1 MTVQTFISYRIPTC
15 LFVLWSL
22 PHLTVNPLGVA
33 AVTQGVDGG
42 PGLSGL
48 VVQTRTSL
56 GLLFPSMFD
65 AMSCSRREMVERNGQ
80 NNTEGVIAQVEKTK
94 QKHLPEKQEPVFS
107 STSIYSISYRNMC
120 KHPHENRGGDI
131 DRVIKVWAAV
141 WGDCTQTHRL
151 KNTHLQTLTMTAPG
165 GTLCSSGASPH
176 KLLSQLLEGD
186 SPLCKWLI
194 ICPAFQLE
202 PIHSW

>member
-15 LFVLWSL
+15 LSVLRSL

-48 VVQTRTSL
+48 VVQTSTSL

-65 AMSCSRREMVERNGQ
+65 AMSCSRRENGRKKWTKQ
-80 NNTEGVIAQVEKTK
+80 YRRSYSTGRKK
-94 QKHLPEKQEPVFS
+94 QKHLPEGQEPVFS

>member
-48 VVQTRTSL
+48 VVQTSTSL

-80 NNTEGVIAQVEKTK
+80 NNTEGVIAQVEKNKNSFLKNRSQYFPQLPFILSVTETCANIHTK
-94 QKHLPEKQEPVFS
+94 TEGATSTEWSRCELQFEVTVLKHTGLK
-107 STSIYSISYRNMC
+107 THTC
-120 KHPHENRGGDI
+120 KH
-131 DRVIKVWAAV
+131 
-141 WGDCTQTHRL
+141 
-151 KNTHLQTLTMTAPG
+151 
-165 GTLCSSGASPH
+165 
-176 KLLSQLLEGD
+176 
-186 SPLCKWLI
+186 
-194 ICPAFQLE
+194 
-202 PIHSW
+202 